1 MLELNLNLFLYQLA
15 IFVVFAVCVAVI
27 YKTLLAPILRERRE
41 RIEGDMARAA
51 AARDEADALKSRY
64 EKKMADVGEEASA
77 ILKRVNEEAAR
88 HREEL
93 LAQTRRQADALLQK
107 AEELIAIE
115 EAQAVA
121 RIRAEMADMAV
132 DIAGRVLEETRTS
145 RRERELAKK
154 FLAELEGRKSLE
166 RRAGS

>member
-1 MLELNLNLFLYQLA
+1 MSY
-15 IFVVFAVCVAVI
+15 
-27 YKTLLAPILRERRE
+27 
-41 RIEGDMARAA
+41 DS
-51 AARDEADALKSRY
+51 LKSRY

-132 DIAGRVLEETRTS
+132 TIAGRVLEETRTS
-145 RRERELAKK
+145 HRERELAEK